1 MVWLWFGHLWFAIV
15 TGFAVGLAL
24 IALMLRN
31 GWHQTS
37 PESLESRGYSPESV
51 WDSNLMDPGLHREM
65 APLIPAL
72 GRRGISNTPTRRP
85 AVQPA
90 PGSFARRRAPAAWS
104 GQPDRRRGRLSQDA
118 VVMFAE
124 EREAASIDEV
134 LGALDRDLV
143 GLVPVKRWIE
153 DIALLLL
160 VDRARQR
167 FGLEAP
173 RPNLHMCFT
182 GPPGTG
188 KTTVALRMAELLHRL
203 GYLESGHLVHAM
215 RDDLVGQYI
224 GQTAPKTKRVLDQ
237 AMGGVLFIDEAYYLY
252 RAADSKDYG
261 QEAIDI
267 MLQVME
273 NERDNLV
280 VILAG
285 YKDRMDDFFE
295 SNPGMHS
302 RIAHHLDFAAY
313 DADELVAIGRLMLEQ
328 SSYYLSP
335 GAEEA
340 FRQYLSRRMHGP
352 RFANARS
359 VRNELERT
367 RLRHARR
374 VATDAS
380 RGWNRDDL
388 MRLEPSDILPSWDLL
403 DSDPS

>member
-1 MVWLWFGHLWFAIV
+1 MRTARLRHSVLGVLLLAVSAALLMVWLWFGHLWFAIV
-15 TGFAVGLAL
+15 AGFVVGLVL

-31 GWHQTS
+31 GWLQTS
-37 PESLESRGYSPESV
+37 PESLESRGFSPESA
-51 WDSNLMDPGLHREM
+51 WDSNLMDPGMHREM
-65 APLIPAL
+65 VPVVPTF
-72 GRRGISNTPTRRP
+72 GRRGISNTPIRRP
-85 AVQPA
+85 AAQPA
-90 PGSFARRRAPAAWS
+90 PGSFARRRAPTAWN
-104 GQPDRRRGRLSQDA
+104 GQPDRRRGRLSPDTL
-118 VVMFAE
+118 VMFAE

-215 RDDLVGQYI
+215 RDDLVGQ
-224 GQTAPKTKRVLDQ
+224 

-273 NERDNLV
+273 KERDNLV

-313 DADELVAIGRLMLEQ
+313 DVDELAAIGRLMLEQ
-328 SSYYLSP
+328 TSYYLSP

-340 FRQYLSRRMHGP
+340 FRQYLSRRM
-352 RFANARS
+352 
-359 VRNELERT
+359 
-367 RLRHARR
+367 RR
-374 VATDAS
+374 PPVPT
-380 RGWNRDDL
+380 
-388 MRLEPSDILPSWDLL
+388 
-403 DSDPS
+403 

>member
-15 TGFAVGLAL
+15 TGFVVGLVL

-65 APLIPAL
+65 VPVVPAF

-85 AVQPA
+85 AVQPT
-90 PGSFARRRAPAAWS
+90 PGSFARRRTPTAWS
-104 GQPDRRRGRLSQDA
+104 GQPDRRRGRLSPDA
-118 VVMFAE
+118 LVMFAE

-224 GQTAPKTKRVLDQ
+224 GQTAP
-237 AMGGVLFIDEAYYLY
+237 
-252 RAADSKDYG
+252 
-261 QEAIDI
+261 
-267 MLQVME
+267 
-273 NERDNLV
+273 
-280 VILAG
+280 
-285 YKDRMDDFFE
+285 
-295 SNPGMHS
+295 
-302 RIAHHLDFAAY
+302 
-313 DADELVAIGRLMLEQ
+313 
-328 SSYYLSP
+328 
-335 GAEEA
+335 
-340 FRQYLSRRMHGP
+340 
-352 RFANARS
+352 
-359 VRNELERT
+359 
-367 RLRHARR
+367 
-374 VATDAS
+374 
-380 RGWNRDDL
+380 
-388 MRLEPSDILPSWDLL
+388 
-403 DSDPS
+403 